1 MQPRFILIAFILSGV
16 LFAPFSFAQEGAQD
30 DISNIDRREELKKE
44 LNKIQGEIATYR
56 SEIKEKQGEE
66 KSLSRE
72 VAILES
78 QINKTQLELGQTALA
93 IRATELS
100 METNNIKIAEF
111 SDKIEREKLVIAEI
125 MRAIYEEDARDV
137 VELIMSAGDLSDF
150 FEYQKYLDNI

>member
-1 MQPRFILIAFILSGV
+1 MSGV

-44 LNKIQGEIATYR
+44 LNKIQGEIETYR

-78 QINKTQLELGQTALA
+78 QINKTQLELGQ
-93 IRATELS
+93 
-100 METNNIKIAEF
+100 IAANGQTRKNQ
-111 SDKIEREKLVIAEI
+111 SLR
-125 MRAIYEEDARDV
+125 
-137 VELIMSAGDLSDF
+137 
-150 FEYQKYLDNI
+150 